1 MNATESCR
9 IVIAIKKY
17 STEIRLL
24 FVCPHG
30 QKYSPIKPK
39 TDTIAEQDSTT
50 LKKIRRY
57 AMKKVTS
64 LSLGLAFLIMSY
76 TGIMLFLSPH
86 GRVAYW
92 SDWHLLGLTKT
103 QYISLHTTSML
114 TLLFFAV
121 WHIYYNWKPI
131 VSYLKDANKKIS
143 FTKREFLIALLIN
156 VFFVAGTL
164 YSFQP
169 MKAFLQMGDKIKDSW
184 SKQYGEPPYGHA
196 EETKL
201 NVLSQKLQIDL
212 AQAEAILHK
221 NNIVFKEDESLLTI
235 SKNNNMTP
243 SDIYKLIK
251 KDTKHNDNGNVPS
264 QLGRKT
270 LQELSD
276 MQKIDLDKSI
286 ALLKSKGLE
295 DVTAESKIKNIAD
308 ELGVM
313 PIDVYTLLT
322 N

>member
-1 MNATESCR
+1 
-9 IVIAIKKY
+9 
-17 STEIRLL
+17 
-24 FVCPHG
+24 
-30 QKYSPIKPK
+30 
-39 TDTIAEQDSTT
+39 
-50 LKKIRRY
+50 
-57 AMKKVTS
+57 MKKVTS

-114 TLLFFAV
+114 TLLFFAL

-164 YSFQP
+164 YSLQP
-169 MKAFLQMGDKIKDSW
+169 MKGFLQMGDKIKESW

-201 NVLSQKLQIDL
+201 NVLSRKLQIDL
-212 AQAEAILHK
+212 AQAKAILQK
-221 NNIVFKEDESLLTI
+221 NNIVFKEDESLLSI
-235 SKNNNMTP
+235 AKNNDMTP

-251 KDTKHNDNGNVPS
+251 QDTKHDNRGAPS
-264 QLGRKT
+264 QLGQKT

-276 MQKIDLDKSI
+276 MQKIDLEKSI
-286 ALLKSKGLE
+286 ALLKSKGV
-295 DVTAESKIKNIAD
+295 DDATAQSKVKNIAD
-308 ELGVM
+308 ELGLM
-313 PIDVYTLLT
+313 PIDVYTLLRE
-322 N
+322 

>member
-1 MNATESCR
+1 
-9 IVIAIKKY
+9 
-17 STEIRLL
+17 
-24 FVCPHG
+24 
-30 QKYSPIKPK
+30 
-39 TDTIAEQDSTT
+39 
-50 LKKIRRY
+50 
-57 AMKKVTS
+57 MKKVTS
-64 LSLGLAFLIMSY
+64 LSLGVAFLIMSY

-92 SDWHLLGLTKT
+92 SDWHLFGLTKT

-114 TLLFFAV
+114 TLLFFAA

-143 FTKREFLIALLIN
+143 FTKREFVIALLIN
-156 VFFVAGTL
+156 VFFVVGTL

-169 MKAFLQMGDKIKDSW
+169 MKGFLQMGDKIKESW

-201 NVLSQKLQIDL
+201 NVLCKKQGIDL
-212 AQAEAILHK
+212 AQAKEILQRNH
-221 NNIVFKEDESLLTI
+221 IVFQEDESLLSI

-243 SDIYKLIK
+243 SDVYDLIK
-251 KDTKHNDNGNVPS
+251 KDTKQDGHGNAPS

-276 MQKIDLDKSI
+276 MQKIDLEKSI

-295 DVTAESKIKNIAD
+295 DVTAQSKIKNIAD